1 MSPGNPT
8 YDKII
13 EGEGR
18 GGIYIY
24 NYIKNNKIYLFLM
37 NDKYFNLKSGIILSL
52 IYLNHLIF
60 FVKAVSSTILF
71 LSR

>member
-37 NDKYFNLKSGIILSL
+37 NEKYL
-52 IYLNHLIF
+52 
-60 FVKAVSSTILF
+60 T
-71 LSR
+71 LSRGLFCL